1 MSFVLLKV
9 SNERLTALAIE
20 MDEQSNKQE
29 ETMHQE
35 KIKIEQKYQ
44 EQIRIMKKS
53 NEIEIDIKNNL
64 IEEQNR
70 YILLK
75 VYSDFN
81 KIIF

>member
-29 ETMHQE
+29 ETMNQE

>member
-29 ETMHQE
+29 ETMNQE

-53 NEIEIDIKNNL
+53 NEIEMDIKSNL

-70 YILLK
+70 YI
-75 VYSDFN
+75 Y
-81 KIIF
+81 

>member
-1 MSFVLLKV
+1 MQQQFCEIFVLFKI

-29 ETMHQE
+29 ETMNQE

-53 NEIEIDIKNNL
+53 NEIEVDIKSNL

-70 YILLK
+70 
-75 VYSDFN
+75 
-81 KIIF
+81 

>member
-1 MSFVLLKV
+1 MFCEKFVLCKV

-29 ETMHQE
+29 ETMNQE

-53 NEIEIDIKNNL
+53 NEIEMDIKSNL

-70 YILLK
+70 
-75 VYSDFN
+75 
-81 KIIF
+81 

>member
-70 YILLK
+70 YI
-75 VYSDFN
+75 Y
-81 KIIF
+81 

>member
-1 MSFVLLKV
+1 MQQQVFVLLKV

-29 ETMHQE
+29 ETMNQE

-44 EQIRIMKKS
+44 EQLRIIKKS
-53 NEIEIDIKNNL
+53 NEIEMDIKSNL

-70 YILLK
+70 YI
-75 VYSDFN
+75 Y
-81 KIIF
+81 